1 MVRKQMMNEEIK
13 NKIKDVVLSIET
25 TMDEEKELFRLFLD
39 KHNRKYYF
47 MDLLCDY
54 LSVLMIK
61 HDFDYITVDAET
73 GECDAG
79 VGITIFCDMTET
91 TPKERIY
98 FHGRGGEKTPVQKL
112 GIDFLLKFANGLMD
126 FLKD

>member
-1 MVRKQMMNEEIK
+1 MTNEEVK
-13 NKIKDVVLSIET
+13 SKIKDVVLSIET

-54 LSVLMIK
+54 LSVLMANYGL
-61 HDFDYITVDAET
+61 DYITVDAET

-79 VGITIFCDMTET
+79 VGITIFCDTGQNEGL
-91 TPKERIY
+91 Y
-98 FHGRGGEKTPVQKL
+98 VHGFGGEKTPVQKL
-112 GIDFLLKFANGLMD
+112 GIDFLLKFADGLME